1 MKRRNDSQREARDL
15 TSQDIQA
22 CCRRNARCSEL
33 KTLCDS
39 QNHQLIASIHILKCA
54 KKNCIGLPTCWGEKK
69 KSCPT
74 VCCITWLHFLLKRR
88 VSLFGTSEDRVRST
102 PTVFVCLTLPW
113 GQVSLGGGAAGLSWT
128 GKLFLAQTGVGSD
141 VTSASSS
148 SGLGSSLA
156 PEILLSFPVVL
167 GGVEEVWSQPTLERQ
182 AGWRRWRWGLCRIP
196 PFNTIALLWMT
207 DAA

>member
-54 KKNCIGLPTCWGEKK
+54 KKNCIGLPTRWGDKK

-74 VCCITWLHFLLKRR
+74 VCCITWLHFLLRRR

-102 PTVFVCLTLPW
+102 PTVFVCLALPW
-113 GQVSLGGGAAGLSWT
+113 GQVSLWGGELQVCLGQESYFWLKRGLAVMSRV
-128 GKLFLAQTGVGSD
+128 LPHPPGSGQ
-141 VTSASSS
+141 V
-148 SGLGSSLA
+148 
-156 PEILLSFPVVL
+156 
-167 GGVEEVWSQPTLERQ
+167 
-182 AGWRRWRWGLCRIP
+182 
-196 PFNTIALLWMT
+196 
-207 DAA
+207 

>member
-54 KKNCIGLPTCWGEKK
+54 KKNCIGLPTRWGEKK

-74 VCCITWLHFLLKRR
+74 VCCITWLHFLLRRR

-102 PTVFVCLTLPW
+102 PTVFVCLALPW
-113 GQVSLGGGAAGLSWT
+113 GQVSLWGGGSCRFVLDRKVIFGSNGGWQWCHEC
-128 GKLFLAQTGVGSD
+128 FLILRARVKFSTRDSPEFSCCSGRGGRGVEPTD
-141 VTSASSS
+141 VGEA
-148 SGLGSSLA
+148 
-156 PEILLSFPVVL
+156 
-167 GGVEEVWSQPTLERQ
+167 GGVAAV
-182 AGWRRWRWGLCRIP
+182 
-196 PFNTIALLWMT
+196 ALRSLSHPSF
-207 DAA
+207 